1 MASAGDAPSAAPR
14 VVIDVPSW
22 VEPATRSRQAYGTDD
37 EKMALVISLAREN
50 VDRRTGGPFGAAVF
64 ETASGRL
71 VAAGVNSVTRLQNC
85 VLHAEVVAIMLAQHR
100 VRSFTLGPPALPAHE
115 LITSCEP
122 CAMCLGVTL
131 YSGVGRVVMA
141 AARDDAMA
149 VGFDEGPVFAA
160 SYAYLAERGVT
171 FVRDVKRA
179 ESASIIRAY
188 RDAGGPIYNA
198 RSTPRPPGPG

>member
-14 VVIDVPSW
+14 VVIDVPSCD
-22 VEPATRSRQAYGTDD
+22 ESARRSRQSYGTDD
-37 EKMALVISLAREN
+37 ERMALVISLAREN

-141 AARDDAMA
+141 AAREDAMA
-149 VGFDEGPVFAA
+149 GGLHEGPGLGAA
-160 SYAYLAERGVT
+160 YAVLAQRG
-171 FVRDVKRA
+171 
-179 ESASIIRAY
+179 
-188 RDAGGPIYNA
+188 G
-198 RSTPRPPGPG
+198 

>member
-1 MASAGDAPSAAPR
+1 MVKAGDVPSAASR
-14 VVIDVPSW
+14 LVIDVPAW
-22 VEPATRSRQAYGTDD
+22 VD
-37 EKMALVISLAREN
+37 EVIGSARADRGDEDKMALVLRLAREN
-50 VDRRTGGPFGAAVF
+50 VARGTGGPFGAAIF
-64 ETASGRL
+64 EIGSGRI

-85 VLHAEVVAIMLAQHR
+85 VLHAEVVAIMLAQQR

-131 YSGVGRVVMA
+131 YSGVSRVVMG

-149 VGFDEGPVFAA
+149 VGFDEGPVFAE
-160 SYAYLAERGVT
+160 SYAYLAERGIT
-171 FVRDVKRA
+171 TVRDVKRA
-179 ESASIIRAY
+179 EAASIIRAY

-198 RSTPRPPGPG
+198 RGV

>member
-1 MASAGDAPSAAPR
+1 MASAGDAAAAAPR

-64 ETASGRL
+64 EAASGRL

-100 VRSFTLGPPALPAHE
+100 VRSFTFAPPALPAPD
-115 LITSCEP
+115 LLMSPVASMPTSW
-122 CAMCLGVTL
+122 
-131 YSGVGRVVMA
+131 Y
-141 AARDDAMA
+141 
-149 VGFDEGPVFAA
+149 
-160 SYAYLAERGVT
+160 
-171 FVRDVKRA
+171 
-179 ESASIIRAY
+179 
-188 RDAGGPIYNA
+188 
-198 RSTPRPPGPG
+198 

>member
-14 VVIDVPSW
+14 VVIVFFSSRGRH
-22 VEPATRSRQAYGTDD
+22 TRSRQVYGTDD

-64 ETASGRL
+64 EAASGRL

-131 YSGVGRVVMA
+131 YSGVGRVVLA

-149 VGFDEGPVFAA
+149 GAV
-160 SYAYLAERGVT
+160 
-171 FVRDVKRA
+171 
-179 ESASIIRAY
+179 
-188 RDAGGPIYNA
+188 DAGP
-198 RSTPRPPGPG
+198 

>member
-22 VEPATRSRQAYGTDD
+22 VEQATRSRQAYGTDD
-37 EKMALVISLAREN
+37 EKMALVISL
-50 VDRRTGGPFGAAVF
+50 DRRTGGPFGAAVF

-149 VGFDEGPVFAA
+149 VGFDEGPVFAE

>member
-22 VEPATRSRQAYGTDD
+22 VEQATRSRQAYGTDD

-122 CAMCLGVTL
+122 CAMCLGGTL
-131 YSGVGRVVMA
+131 YSGMGAQA
-141 AARDDAMA
+141 AATAGDDGMD
-149 VGFDEGPVFAA
+149 VGCEEGPVF
-160 SYAYLAERGVT
+160 S
-171 FVRDVKRA
+171 
-179 ESASIIRAY
+179 
-188 RDAGGPIYNA
+188 DAN
-198 RSTPRPPGPG
+198 